1 MTMIYQGHLFDKSV
15 MVERTL
21 STGTVLRLKL
31 EPLGEG
37 KVRVL
42 EYHRK
47 GFLSDRFKRLP
58 QEEGKIFALLDL
70 GLNQSYQALFC

>member
-1 MTMIYQGHLFDKSV
+1 MVYQGHLFDKAV

-47 GFLSDRFKRLP
+47 GFLHERFKR
-58 QEEGKIFALLDL
+58 QKDEEGKVFVFADL
-70 GLNQSYQALFC
+70 GLSQSYHALFS